1 MCPVSDKALVEFEV
15 RGAITIGAIT
25 AGSVLDAM
33 NVSHFG
39 AQVAE
44 YVKREPGLR
53 LLLDFHLVEYLS
65 SAVLTELLRIS
76 QACKDGGGELRLCAI
91 NKDIAK
97 VFEIT
102 NLDKLFTIYASRA
115 DDAVVKFARSLSIAA
130 EESAWNQVRKDV

>member
-1 MCPVSDKALVEFEV
+1 MSDKPLIEFEV

-39 AQVAE
+39 SQVGA
-44 YVKREPGLR
+44 YVKENPGIR

-65 SAVLTELLRIS
+65 SAVLTELLRINQS
-76 QACKDGGGELRLCAI
+76 CKESGGELKLCAI

-102 NLDKLFTIYASRA
+102 NLDKVFTIYAGPAA
-115 DDAVVKFARSLSIAA
+115 DAALKFARSLTIAA
-130 EESAWNQVRKDV
+130 EESAWSHVRKDA

>member
-1 MCPVSDKALVEFEV
+1 VSDKPLVGFEE
-15 RGAITIGAIT
+15 RGAITIGVIT

-39 AQVAE
+39 AQVGA
-44 YVKREPGLR
+44 YVRQNPGLK

-65 SAVLTELLRIS
+65 SAVLTELLRIN
-76 QACKDGGGELRLCAI
+76 QACKDNGGELRLCAI

-102 NLDKLFTIYASRA
+102 NLDKLFTIYSSPA
-115 DDAVVKFARSLSIAA
+115 DESAMKFARSLTIAA
-130 EESAWNQVRKDV
+130 EESAWTHVKRDG